1 MVFGMFSHFSSG
13 PWCPS
18 PSPMAICGRFS
29 RKKLVKCSP
38 EIITMACTPVSRA
51 RSRTVSSAP
60 KKFAAFSG
68 GADSRSAVIIG
79 ACEAQ

>member
-1 MVFGMFSHFSSG
+1 
-13 PWCPS
+13 
-18 PSPMAICGRFS
+18 MAICGRLV

-38 EIITMACTPVSRA
+38 ETITTAWTSRARA

-60 KKFAAFSG
+60 KKFLACSG

-79 ACEAQ
+79 ACDAQ